1 SLPARAEGEQRRCDH
16 PERRPAVRLGPVP
29 ARATARWRGR
39 IRVVIR
45 RSGGRPAAA
54 SRRGATQ
61 HHPDP
66 LIVVVGYWRLAG
78 ITSGLACAA
87 GAGVGG
93 LKYLPA
99 GETGIFRSGAGGV
112 LGLAGAVVSYAPPR
126 VGGRWQLG
134 IEARYDV
141 HRFIT
146 PALRSEGFTSARTVH
161 RIALALRAGRG
172 RAAGAAGAAG
182 AAP

>member
-1 SLPARAEGEQRRCDH
+1 RAEGEQRRCDH

-45 RSGGRPAAA
+45 RSVGRPAAA

-87 GAGVGG
+87 GALQAQLIVRAA
-93 LKYLPA
+93 L
-99 GETGIFRSGAGGV
+99 GARHTSTLV
-112 LGLAGAVVSYAPPR
+112 HDSIITDRKSTRLNSSHVSISYA
-126 VGGRWQLG
+126 VFCLKKKK
-134 IEARYDV
+134 
-141 HRFIT
+141 
-146 PALRSEGFTSARTVH
+146 L
-161 RIALALRAGRG
+161 
-172 RAAGAAGAAG
+172 
-182 AAP
+182 